1 MRILLPI
8 SALLALCA
16 VPSYGATT
24 LSAGTYA
31 MFAYVT
37 KVAAKG
43 KEPCDYHVGE
53 QFSEFLIY
61 PGPSRTGASKK
72 QLIQTSTDHFV
83 GIDTFPKTPA
93 AGVTSWSGTYH
104 YAFLPGGP
112 SGTGTFTWK
121 FNFVDATSF
130 VSTRTLFVGV
140 TGDSCTV
147 TVDESGVRTGS

>member
-1 MRILLPI
+1 MRILSPI
-8 SALLALCA
+8 TVLAALCT

-24 LSAGTYA
+24 LSAGNYA

-43 KEPCDYHVGE
+43 TEPCNYHVGE
-53 QFSEFLIY
+53 QFNEFLIY
-61 PGPSRTGASKK
+61 PGPSRIGASKR

-93 AGVTSWSGTYH
+93 AVATSWSGTYH
-104 YAFLPGGP
+104 YTFSPRGP
-112 SGTGTFTWK
+112 SGAGTFTWT
-121 FNFVDATSF
+121 FNIIDTTSF

-140 TGDSCTV
+140 TGDSCSV
-147 TVDESGVRTGS
+147 TVDESGIRTGS